1 MRALFPGTFDPPTN
15 GHLDLLARLVNLCE
29 SVVVVVGVN
38 GGKKPLFSVDERVK
52 LLRECCQQWPNVEV
66 ISWAGLM
73 VEAAHSVQA
82 QVIVRGVRDSSEL
95 ASELAMAQL
104 NRELGGIESLLLPA
118 RAELIAISSSAVKEI
133 NTAGG
138 DVTNFVPPMVL
149 MALQRKKSSSILTA
163 GYGE

>member
-38 GGKKPLFSVDERVK
+38 AGKKPLFSVNERVE
-52 LLRECCQQWPNVEV
+52 LLRECCQQLPNVEV
-66 ISWAGLM
+66 IAWAGLT
-73 VEAAHSVQA
+73 VEAAHTVQA
-82 QVIVRGVRDSSEL
+82 QVIVRGVRDSNEM

-104 NRELGGIESLLLPA
+104 NREIGGIESLFLPA

-133 NTAGG
+133 NAAGG
-138 DVTNFVPPMVL
+138 DITNFVPPVVFK
-149 MALQRKKSSSILTA
+149 ALQKKK
-163 GYGE
+163 E